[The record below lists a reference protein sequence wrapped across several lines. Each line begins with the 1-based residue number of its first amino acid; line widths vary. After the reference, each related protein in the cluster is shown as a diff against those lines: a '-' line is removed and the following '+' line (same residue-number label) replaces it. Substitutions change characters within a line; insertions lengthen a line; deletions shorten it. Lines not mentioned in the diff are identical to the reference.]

1 MPQRHKG
8 HNYHHH
14 HNHSHHDPYQG
25 SKMRIILDDNDIYLA
40 GQAVCG
46 TAVVDLE
53 SDVPLADCAITLT
66 GVANISW
73 TEQPGLRD
81 EGHCYNVHRKLLEIA
96 YDLRDCM
103 FMAEG
108 RSTKTNDQIIAFLQT
123 PK

>member
-1 MPQRHKG
+1 
-8 HNYHHH
+8 
-14 HNHSHHDPYQG
+14 
-25 SKMRIILDDNDIYLA
+25 MRIILDDNDIYMA

-53 SDVPLADCAITLT
+53 SDVPLAECAIILT

-81 EGHCYNVHRKLLEIA
+81 EGHSFNVHRKLLEIA
-96 YDLRDCM
+96 FDLRECT

-108 RSTKTNDQIIAFLQT
+108 GFTKTDDRIVAFLQT